1 MDRYR
6 HTRALIALATVAV
19 LAVGA
24 CSGPA
29 ASPSTG
35 ASPSATDPVSAS
47 ATAAPSVD
55 ASAAAT
61 GTTASCIS
69 GTADLGIPTDTTVAL
84 FKEMEPGKSSATVDT
99 TAYKKD
105 GPYTIGFSDWG
116 LVNSHRVQTRESMN
130 LLAKQLGL
138 TLKITDAGGDVNK
151 QIADVDDLLTQNIDA
166 LVIAPAVATA
176 LAPAIE
182 KASAKGIPVVV
193 FQSDPG
199 TEQFTSY
206 VHALDADFGIA
217 GMTQLAKDM
226 NGKGNLIALRGIAG
240 NPVETARYDG
250 MKSVLATFPD
260 IKLVGEDFGDW
271 NEDKGKAV
279 AQNLLAANP
288 QIDGVWS
295 SGAAMTKG
303 AISAFQEASRA
314 LPPMSGEHLNGFLK
328 EWLELGI
335 KSVAP
340 VYPSWM
346 GPEALKVA
354 VLALQGQCV
363 YKEYVPNP
371 PAITNADLSG
381 AIKADISDDAW
392 IEGYLTDEQL
402 KAVFPN

>member
-1 MDRYR
+1 MNRIR
-6 HTRALIALATVAV
+6 HTHKLIALVAVAV
-19 LAVGA
+19 LAIGA
-24 CSGPA
+24 CSG
-29 ASPSTG
+29 SS
-35 ASPSATDPVSAS
+35 ASPSAEGTASAATS
-47 ATAAPSVD
+47 TAPSIEASVAPSEATAAC
-55 ASAAAT
+55 AT
-61 GTTASCIS
+61 

-84 FKEMEPGKSSATVDT
+84 FTQMAPGDGSATVDT
-99 TAYKKD
+99 TAVTKE

-116 LVNSHRVQTRESMN
+116 LVNSHRVQTREAMN
-130 LLAKQLGL
+130 ILATQLGI

-151 QIADVDDLLTQNIDA
+151 QIADVDDLLTQNVNA
-166 LVIAPAVATA
+166 LVIAPAVADA

-182 KASAKGIPVVV
+182 KAFDKGIPVVV

-199 TEQFTSY
+199 TEKITSY
-206 VHALDADFGIA
+206 VHALDADFGVA

-240 NPVETARYDG
+240 NPVETARYEG
-250 MKSVLATFPD
+250 MASVLADYPD

-303 AISAFQEASRA
+303 AIAAFQEANRP

-328 EWLELGI
+328 LWQELGM

-354 VLALQGQCV
+354 VLSLQGQCV
-363 YKEYVPNP
+363 YNEYVPNP
-371 PAITNADLSG
+371 PAITNNDLAS

-402 KAVFPN
+402 KTVFPN

>member
-1 MDRYR
+1 MDRIR
-6 HTRALIALATVAV
+6 NTRALIALATVAV

-24 CSGPA
+24 CSGSA
-29 ASPSTG
+29 ASPSAV
-35 ASPSATDPVSAS
+35 ASPSAAASVAPSGSAS
-47 ATAAPSVD
+47 AAPSG
-55 ASAAAT
+55 S
-61 GTTASCIS
+61 TASCMT

-84 FKEMEPGKSSATVDT
+84 FKEMAPGKDSATVDT
-99 TAYKKD
+99 AAFKKD

-130 LLAKQLGL
+130 ILAKQLGV

-151 QIADVDDLLTQNIDA
+151 QIADVDDLLTQNIGA
-166 LVIAPAVATA
+166 LVIAPAVAEA

-182 KASAKGIPVVV
+182 KAFDKGIPVVV

-199 TEQFTSY
+199 TEKFTSY
-206 VHALDADFGIA
+206 VHALDADFGVA

-240 NPVETARYDG
+240 NPVETARYEG
-250 MKSVLATFPD
+250 MKSVLANNPG

-303 AISAFQEASRA
+303 AISAFQEATRP

-328 EWLELGI
+328 LWQQLGI

-354 VLALQGQCV
+354 VLSLQGQCV

-371 PAITNADLSG
+371 PAITNADLAS
-381 AIKADISDDAW
+381 AIKADVSDDAW
-392 IEGYLTDEQL
+392 IEGYLTDQQL
-402 KAVFPN
+402 KAIFPN